1 MWGQPQLRA
10 PAAEMPAHPSSS
22 PSQPR
27 CLRAASRFPAG
38 GGAHGACSCPGILR
52 GGGQGEGGGP
62 ASVGSEAVPSSTP
75 AAAPSSGSCGALE
88 TRGCF
93 ADAGGHASARGRL
106 APVPGARL
114 RAPAVRPH
122 SPKSESPPLVLTGRQ
137 HRQTGPW
144 EEATRRA
151 ASSRRADAR
160 VWGRCPREPTEADA
174 CQGARTGK

>member
-1 MWGQPQLRA
+1 MQRGCGGSHSYGHGAPQLLPFSA
-10 PAAEMPAHPSSS
+10 QTPPS
-22 PSQPR
+22 
-27 CLRAASRFPAG
+27 ASRFPAG

-75 AAAPSSGSCGALE
+75 AAAPSSGSCGALA

-151 ASSRRADAR
+151 ASSRRADGR